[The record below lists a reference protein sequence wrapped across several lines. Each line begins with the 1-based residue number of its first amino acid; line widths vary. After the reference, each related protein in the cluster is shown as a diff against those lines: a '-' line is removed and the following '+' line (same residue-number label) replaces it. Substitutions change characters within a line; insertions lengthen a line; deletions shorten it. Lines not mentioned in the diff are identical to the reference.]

1 MAAETFHSPTPEEL
15 MEFVDGEGTPA
26 ARAGI
31 EAHLA
36 TCPSCQALAAG
47 QRLLSRD
54 AAAWQVAPAPES
66 LRAPQAAVPLLRRPW
81 PLPSRLAL
89 AGVSVAALVVVGVS
103 QSRLRPARAP
113 GVEASALQEIGL
125 SDRDVKER
133 RPEQGQ
139 GAVRPSFVDPE
150 GPIQGR
156 LDRRAGEEN
165 AAQSLVAAPQSGV
178 AHGPAVIRTATLQ
191 LVAKDFSTVRSAVE
205 RILDGAAGFA
215 DQLGVSADPGTARV
229 LRGTLRVPGTQLTD
243 VLTRL
248 RALGLVTQDQQNA
261 QDVADQ
267 LVDLDARLKSAR
279 ATEQRLIELLKN
291 RTGKL
296 SDVLEVEQELTRVRL
311 DIERLDAEK
320 TNMTRRVAYAT
331 IDLTIGE
338 ERKAGLD
345 SGPLPLL
352 TQIRV
357 AAADGLQNVVDTV
370 VGLALFVL
378 RAGPSLILWGIAAAV
393 AWTIVKR
400 LRLKRAA
407 A

>member
-1 MAAETFHSPTPEEL
+1 MAAELHSPTPEEL

-36 TCPSCQALAAG
+36 TCPACQALAAQ
-47 QRLLSRD
+47 QRALSRD
-54 AAAWQVAPAPES
+54 MTAWRVAPAPDS
-66 LRAPQAAVPLLRRPW
+66 LHGPQAGARVLAGRWWRPRGYVMAGLSAAALIVILALPLKMRDAPRGLKTEAV
-81 PLPSRLAL
+81 AL
-89 AGVSVAALVVVGVS
+89 AGKV
-103 QSRLRPARAP
+103 P
-113 GVEASALQEIGL
+113 EAS
-125 SDRDVKER
+125 DRVAGSAPR
-133 RPEQGQ
+133 S
-139 GAVRPSFVDPE
+139 AVDSTSLPLHSPA
-150 GPIQGR
+150 PP
-156 LDRRAGEEN
+156 
-165 AAQSLVAAPQSGV
+165 AAQTAVEERQA

-248 RALGLVTQDQQNA
+248 RALGQVTQDQQGA

-279 ATEQRLIELLKN
+279 ATEQRLIDLLKN

-320 TNMTRRVAYAT
+320 TNMTRRVTYAT
-331 IDLTIGE
+331 IDLTISE

-345 SGPLPLL
+345 PGPLPLP
-352 TQIRV
+352 TQLRI

-370 VGLALFVL
+370 VGLTLFIL
-378 RAGPSLILWGIAAAV
+378 RAGPSLILWGFAGLAFWILA
-393 AWTIVKR
+393 KR
-400 LRLKRAA
+400 MRRLGRV
-407 A
+407 

>member
-1 MAAETFHSPTPEEL
+1 MAAETFHSPSPEEL

-47 QRLLSRD
+47 QRRLSRE
-54 AAAWQVAPAPES
+54 AAAWQVASAPES
-66 LRAPQAAVPLLRRPW
+66 LRAPQAAVPLFRRAW
-81 PLPSRLAL
+81 PLPSRLVL
-89 AGVSVAALVVVGVS
+89 AGVSVAAVVVVVAS

-113 GVEASALQEIGL
+113 GVAAMQEIGL
-125 SDRDVKER
+125 APQRGENVSQ
-133 RPEQGQ
+133 QGQ
-139 GAVRPSFVDPE
+139 TGPVRPSFVAPE
-150 GPIQGR
+150 GPIHDGV
-156 LDRRAGEEN
+156 DRRAGEETK
-165 AAQSLVAAPQSGV
+165 AYSLAAAPPAQPGAV
-178 AHGPAVIRTATLQ
+178 HGPAVIRTATLQ

-378 RAGPSLILWGIAAAV
+378 RAGPSLVLWGVVALTIWLAV
-393 AWTIVKR
+393 RRVRRVHSA
-400 LRLKRAA
+400 
-407 A
+407 